1 MGFILWL
8 LFLGLLLEIFF
19 AEEVVLVR
27 WSSLVLG
34 DFFVALQ
41 LLKLGV
47 VCSVVATKIWFLRVR
62 LVVNEVL
69 LVLLERLQQV
79 VSLIILILNEV
90 VINDL
95 LLLLA
100 IFAAILL
107 RQDHFFGQLFFLI
120 ELIVL
125 RLLFHVFVFVDFLLL
140 ILFDF
145 KLRRAVLLLLLWL
158 TVLAFKTSRFDTDAQ
173 G

>member
-47 VCSVVATKIWFLRVR
+47 VCSVVATKI
-62 LVVNEVL
+62 
-69 LVLLERLQQV
+69 
-79 VSLIILILNEV
+79 
-90 VINDL
+90 
-95 LLLLA
+95 
-100 IFAAILL
+100 
-107 RQDHFFGQLFFLI
+107 
-120 ELIVL
+120 
-125 RLLFHVFVFVDFLLL
+125 
-140 ILFDF
+140 
-145 KLRRAVLLLLLWL
+145 
-158 TVLAFKTSRFDTDAQ
+158 
-173 G
+173 